1 MCTAPWMGEQGWEGL
16 SWMVDTVY
24 LLPVPC
30 NPEASPTCNM
40 LLLVAFT
47 FATRDATVS
56 ANGAQWGTRWPNQFV
71 HDVVAIVV
79 DGHFVLSDRHSMST
93 LGMDDRIAG
102 VLCELWATGVRVV
115 LEAKR
120 LQASTEVGAY
130 HTQDAS
136 KSNHPKGILSLVPC
150 VYVCVCVFQLL
161 IHWTRKKRQRI
172 RVLFR

>member
-1 MCTAPWMGEQGWEGL
+1 
-16 SWMVDTVY
+16 
-24 LLPVPC
+24 
-30 NPEASPTCNM
+30 
-40 LLLVAFT
+40 
-47 FATRDATVS
+47 
-56 ANGAQWGTRWPNQFV
+56 
-71 HDVVAIVV
+71 
-79 DGHFVLSDRHSMST
+79 MST

-150 VYVCVCVFQLL
+150 VYVCVCLSIADSLDTEEKAANQSFISLGNTLFFPAPSTTKLPFWVELYL
-161 IHWTRKKRQRI
+161 VCCCSASRILMPVDGIARK
-172 RVLFR
+172 